1 MSEATGEIF
10 AACDETTA
18 IVRVRGRA
26 QAHQC
31 PALRRFA
38 EEVLAGRAARLQVD
52 LSECEYFDST
62 FLGTLLH
69 LRRTPG
75 MDGETALTL
84 VAPSEQCL
92 QILGRMGARSLF
104 RIDAGA
110 ATECARQWHVLP
122 EEQPGQ
128 CGLDFKR
135 NVVEAHQE
143 LAQVEGPMQ
152 DRYRMIAEIA
162 AQELVDAQR
171 RDPPR

>member
-1 MSEATGEIF
+1 MADSSGTLFATLESS
-10 AACDETTA
+10 TA
-18 IVRVRGRA
+18 VIRVRGRA

-31 PALRRFA
+31 PAFRRFA

-75 MDGETALTL
+75 QDGASAVSL

-92 QILGRMGARSLF
+92 QILGRMGAKSLF
-104 RIDAGA
+104 RIDPG
-110 ATECARQWHVLP
+110 CSVNDNSHWNVLP

-143 LAQVEGPMQ
+143 LAQMDGPMR
-152 DRYRMIAEIA
+152 DKYRVIAELA
-162 AQELVDAQR
+162 AQDLAAAQQA
-171 RDPPR
+171 PAS

>member
-1 MSEATGEIF
+1 MAHSSGTIF
-10 AACDETTA
+10 ATLESRTA
-18 IVRVRGRA
+18 VVRVQGRA

-31 PALRRFA
+31 PAFRRFA
-38 EEVLAGRAARLQVD
+38 EEMLSGPASRLQVD

-69 LRRTPG
+69 LRKTPG
-75 MDGETALTL
+75 QDGSCMLTL

-104 RIDAGA
+104 RIDSGCSV
-110 ATECARQWHVLP
+110 EDSQEWHILP

-143 LAQVEGPMQ
+143 LAQVDGPLQ
-152 DRYRMIAEIA
+152 DKYRMIAEMA
-162 AQELVDAQR
+162 AQDLAAAQ
-171 RDPPR
+171 DGK

>member
-1 MSEATGEIF
+1 MSESSGSLMATLERS
-10 AACDETTA
+10 TA
-18 IVRVRGRA
+18 VVRVRGRA

-31 PALRRFA
+31 PAFRRFA
-38 EEVLAGRAARLQVD
+38 EEALSGRAQQLQID
-52 LSECEYFDST
+52 LSECDYFDST

-69 LRRTPG
+69 LRKTPG
-75 MDGETALTL
+75 QDGGSMLTL

-104 RIDAGA
+104 RIDSGRSPDN
-110 ATECARQWHVLP
+110 TSEWHVLP

-143 LAQVEGPMQ
+143 LAQVDGPMQ
-152 DRYRMIAEIA
+152 DKYRVIAEMA
-162 AQELVDAQR
+162 AQDLAAAQGVK
-171 RDPPR
+171 